1 MKPSVLTCLF
11 IICLTSLG
19 CIDFNSKGRAEAAKG
34 NELNL
39 WSENKKE
46 LEKLHTIPVDPA
58 KTPSAP
64 KNPE

>member
-1 MKPSVLTCLF
+1 
-11 IICLTSLG
+11 
-19 CIDFNSKGRAEAAKG
+19 AEAAKG